1 MGKTFH
7 AAQRDM
13 SRKVRRLDREV
24 RQLARREQRKVE
36 DLTVPVDLW
45 LSSGTADGGVLIVH
59 HDEPL
64 RRWIA
69 RRLRRQGYKARAV
82 ETGRLAL
89 SALREASYT
98 VMVVHWGTFRKADE
112 LVNLLRKAFPR
123 TRYIIVSNKF
133 AWPTENAE
141 AGQQGLDVL
150 EAGAY
155 AYMPE
160 RDVRRNIITC
170 VEAALASKER
180 ACPVLLNGRACDQRC
195 VI

>member
-1 MGKTFH
+1 ME
-7 AAQRDM
+7 Q
-13 SRKVRRLDREV
+13 KVRRLNREA
-24 RQLARREQRKVE
+24 RQLAQREQRKVE
-36 DLTVPVDLW
+36 DLTLPVELW

-112 LVNLLRKAFPR
+112 LVNLMRKAFPR
-123 TRYIIVSNKF
+123 ARFIIVSNKF
-133 AWPTENAE
+133 DWPAENAE

-170 VEAALASKER
+170 VEAALASKEK
-180 ACPVLLNGRACDQRC
+180 ACPVLLSGRACDQQC